1 MAAPRLRLRRGT
13 VDPQTLTDVGET
25 FGDNPALVG
34 EPVFTDTTPSYIGLG
49 PAVTAS
55 GTGDFYI
62 ADGGTSFVHIGGSS
76 YTQRVDSFLVDKNP
90 TNSVASEGGKVIWE
104 EGGTGTNT
112 VTVKAPV
119 QDSLNAT
126 YELIWP
132 ENAATGSVDDKYIL
146 EYDATNSKLSFE
158 PAVASEQLQ
167 TQQAPDDGD
176 ATPDEYYLTFVD
188 SNNPNGSPALETFYT
203 EAQLIFQP
211 DKDANVNGNV
221 GISSLQITGEYV
233 ASTGYFSGTG
243 STDTNSVTTNFA
255 TEPTASGN
263 TKEVNV
269 GTGAV
274 TGSTS
279 NVNIGSVEG
288 GTTTINSST
297 VVGAATTQNLYNTVA
312 TTLNFAGAAQTINMG
327 AVGGTMTVANDV
339 VDLDG
344 DLNVDGGDITTS
356 LTGTFNLLNTNAT
369 DINAFGV
376 ATTIDMGATNSVTN
390 INGTTTNNLGSLDG
404 ALVVDGGA
412 SFAGNA
418 TIGSDLSVVG
428 GDIIADPNNLSNTAQ
443 LFNTSTGTVNVANA
457 ATTVDEYSA
466 ATSLDIGYNGAASS
480 TTSIAVGA
488 AASGNTKTVNIGT
501 GAGEGTTNINI
512 GTGGAQNSTTNI
524 TFGSTADE
532 DSTTVTI
539 NGNLTVLGTQ
549 TTTNIN
555 TTNTNVQDALLA
567 LNSGISSIAN
577 NTNDV
582 GLFIERG
589 SSERNAFVGYDESAD
604 FFVTAYI
611 SSAKTA
617 SGFVT
622 FDSAVV
628 SGDTAAT
635 PLDFLPIQIGELRFS
650 DSTSRRGDL
659 LSAEGAQVD
668 DVVIGHLTATEA
680 DTEFTVTDGVAGRHL
695 YNVVIDGGS
704 F

>member
-13 VDPQTLTDVGET
+13 SNPEDVASFLTS
-25 FGDNPALVG
+25 PALVG
-34 EPVFTDTTPSYIGLG
+34 EPFFADTDGSVPTTEG
-49 PAVTAS
+49 T

-62 ADGGTSFVHIGGSS
+62 ADGGSAFVHIGGSS
-76 YTQRVDSFLVDKNP
+76 YTARVDSFLVDQIP
-90 TNSVASEGGKVIWE
+90 TNDPGISEGGKVIFE
-104 EGGTGTNT
+104 EGGPSPETITLQ
-112 VTVKAPV
+112 APV
-119 QDSLNAT
+119 QD
-126 YELIWP
+126 
-132 ENAATGSVDDKYIL
+132 AATNSYVIKLPVGAPTTPGPYLL
-146 EYDATNSKLSFE
+146 EYDQATSQLSFE
-158 PAVASEQLQ
+158 PQVASEQL
-167 TQQAPDDGD
+167 TTRQAPEDTD
-176 ATPDEYYLTFVD
+176 ATADVYYPTFVA
-188 SNNPNGSPALETFYT
+188 NNNADPGALETFYT
-203 EAQLIFQP
+203 EGQLTFLP
-211 DKDANVNGNV
+211 DKDGNAA
-221 GISSLQITGEYV
+221 GTISSLQITGEYV

-243 STDTNSVTTNFA
+243 STDTASVTTNFA

-263 TKEVNV
+263 TKAVNV
-269 GTGAV
+269 GTGAAS
-274 TGSTS
+274 GSTT

-297 VVGAATTQNLYNTVA
+297 IVGAATIQNVFNATA
-312 TTLNFAGAAQTINMG
+312 TTVNAFGAASTINMG
-327 AVGGTMTVANDV
+327 ASGGTMTVANDI

-344 DLNVDGGDITTS
+344 DLNVDGGDITTNG
-356 LTGTFNLLNTNAT
+356 TGAFNLLNTNAT
-369 DINAFGV
+369 TVNAFGA
-376 ATTIDMGATNSVTN
+376 ATTVQIGLAGASTTN
-390 INGTTTNNLGSLDG
+390 INGTTANTLGTLNG

-412 SFAGNA
+412 SVAGNV
-418 TIGSDLSVVG
+418 TIGLDLSVEG
-428 GDIIADPNNLSNTAQ
+428 GDIIADPANLSNTAQ

-466 ATSLDIGYNGAASS
+466 ATSLDIGYNDSDSS

-488 AASGNTKTVNIGT
+488 VATGNTKTVNIGT

-512 GTGGAQNSTTNI
+512 GTGGALNSITNI

-659 LSAEGAQVD
+659 LSAEGAQVN
-668 DVVIGHLTATEA
+668 DVVIGHLTASEA
-680 DTEFTVTDGVAGRHL
+680 DTEFTVTDGIAGRHL